1 MDDDFPPGEPDLD
14 RWSIPI
20 DESKVPP
27 PLPTEP
33 PSAPIADDT
42 DVLHFPLSTEPP
54 PSEGYHP
61 RLFRFGDAA

>member
-20 DESKVPP
+20 DEPESPP
-27 PLPTEP
+27 PATP
-33 PSAPIADDT
+33 PAPADDAE
-42 DVLHFPLSTEPP
+42 VLHFPLSTEPP

>member
-1 MDDDFPPGEPDLD
+1 MDDDFPPGEPGLD

-20 DESKVPP
+20 DEPEAPP
-27 PLPTEP
+27 PTP
-33 PSAPIADDT
+33 PAPVADDT